1 MGKETVW
8 KSYVSRT
15 WGCWIMVVITAMLAC
30 MVPGRP
36 ALAQPHD
43 VVVSIAPQK
52 YFVERI
58 GGDLVRT
65 MVMIPPGSSPH
76 AYEPRPEQMRTLAK
90 ARVYFAIGVEFEKAM
105 LPKIAAMHPELTIVH
120 TDQDIAKMPMIRR
133 HHDQPAPA
141 PAHDSGHGHEHNHAP
156 EQHQHQEHDQEQA
169 QEYSQEHS
177 QEHTQEHSW
186 EHGQN
191 LDNHVW
197 LAPELVRVQARTILE
212 ALQNLDAAHAG
223 VYEANYREFLAD
235 LDSLDA
241 EIRAALSG
249 KQGASFMVFHPAWGY
264 FARQYGL
271 RQIPVEL
278 EGKEPRAQDL
288 QQLIEKANS
297 EGIKVVFVSPQFST
311 RSAESIAKAING
323 QTIAINPLAEN
334 WLDNMR
340 TVASKFQQAM
350 Q

>member
-1 MGKETVW
+1 MMPAKKILGRDVL
-8 KSYVSRT
+8 RA
-15 WGCWIMVVITAMLAC
+15 GFWIMIMFTAALAC
-30 MVPGRP
+30 IVPGRP
-36 ALAQPHD
+36 ALAQSHD
-43 VVVSIAPQK
+43 VVVSIAPQQ

-58 GGDLVRT
+58 GGELIRT
-65 MVMIPPGSSPH
+65 TVMIPPGASPH

-90 ARVYFAIGVEFEKAM
+90 ARAYFAIGVEFEKAM

-120 TDQDIAKMPMIRR
+120 TDKDIAKMPMIRR
-133 HHDQPAPA
+133 HHD
-141 PAHDSGHGHEHNHAP
+141 HSEHVRDSENRHGHGHA
-156 EQHQHQEHDQEQA
+156 QEQ
-169 QEYSQEHS
+169 QQYQD
-177 QEHTQEHSW
+177 QEHTQEQPQKHSR

-197 LAPELVRVQARTILE
+197 LAPELVRLQARTILE
-212 ALQNLDAAHAG
+212 ALQGLDAAHAS
-223 VYEANYREFLAD
+223 VYEANYREFMAD

-288 QQLIEKANS
+288 QQLIDQANS

-311 RSAESIAKAING
+311 RSAESIARAING
-323 QTIAINPLAEN
+323 QTIAINPLAAN
-334 WLDNMR
+334 WLNNMR
-340 TVASKFQQAM
+340 TVASKFKQAM